1 MSLTVQVDKQNS
13 KTAHYDNNHNH
24 NHHSTNVQTILIFH
38 FVFPLFIF
46 SKTRQFMRCCCS
58 NRSSCSVLFN
68 SCIHLEPVSDSRFQI
83 HSLSVVPSE
92 QLPKIIMRRRKK
104 KLCQIG
110 IPNRTH
116 CCRVSVK
123 IYSLSLSV
131 ECCYISLHKQTQKR
145 FQSLQDVFFLFLLFL
160 WCFLMII
167 LL

>member
-1 MSLTVQVDKQNS
+1 MISALKGKHVSAEMLIFQFKSMQVNFVKTTNFANIMSLTVQVDKQNS

-104 KLCQIG
+104 NCVKLAYPIEL
-110 IPNRTH
+110 IAV
-116 CCRVSVK
+116 VSV
-123 IYSLSLSV
+123 
-131 ECCYISLHKQTQKR
+131 
-145 FQSLQDVFFLFLLFL
+145 
-160 WCFLMII
+160 
-167 LL
+167 